1 VTAAM
6 QVLRTGSLAVA
17 LGLGII
23 LAPGLAFAEPADSSS
38 SPGASPADGTDS
50 DPAAPGRSAD
60 RPGTSANTD
69 GPPEPKVG
77 AEPTESANT
86 RRQTLTTSLRADV
99 ETLAKVDDKMAILRD
114 KVDSDPAIAPEVV
127 NLIDQETDL
136 FLREQ
141 EDIVV
146 LTNEL
151 LQEADGPPVDSE
163 SLPAP
168 TEELVAP
175 QEATVGTLAAELL
188 GEQTAT
194 QQFDIMLA
202 LVMADREAATM
213 DPALTAQVADM
224 QATNTAIQE
233 LNSTLASR
241 DLSEFQRDE
250 IETQINVLSGAQ
262 QSEMLLMQEM
272 VSTQNEAIEAAYTIM
287 SKYDT
292 WLKDEAWI
300 GNFR

>member
-6 QVLRTGSLAVA
+6 HVLRTVSLAVA
-17 LGLGII
+17 VGMGMM
-23 LAPGLAFAEPADSSS
+23 LAGGLAFAEPADSSS
-38 SPGASPADGTDS
+38 SPGASPADDTDG
-50 DPAAPGRSAD
+50 DPSAPGRSAD

-69 GPPEPKVG
+69 GPPESKVG
-77 AEPTESANT
+77 AEPTESANA
-86 RRQTLTTSLRADV
+86 RRQAFTASLRADV
-99 ETLAKVDDKMAILRD
+99 ETLAKIDDKMVILRD

-151 LQEADGPPVDSE
+151 LQEADGPPLDSE

-168 TEELVAP
+168 TEQLVAP

-224 QATNTAIQE
+224 QATNTAIKD

-250 IETQINVLSGAQ
+250 IETQIGVLSGAQ

-272 VSTQNEAIEAAYTIM
+272 VSTQNDAIEAAYTIM

-292 WLKDEAWI
+292 WLKDAASI